1 MKNKIGWF
9 LVGRLVGNTE
19 IEKFLQFKEN
29 LQRLDIINAI
39 VDETDSDLYYFYI
52 SLYMSTETK
61 RIVTFFSEIVDVS
74 MDGELARGTLINGP
88 SLATTFAPDTNT
100 KAL

>member
-1 MKNKIGWF
+1 MFILPNIYF
-9 LVGRLVGNTE
+9 AELYS
-19 IEKFLQFKEN
+19 N
-29 LQRLDIINAI
+29 L
-39 VDETDSDLYYFYI
+39 
-52 SLYMSTETK
+52 
-61 RIVTFFSEIVDVS
+61 FSEIVDVS